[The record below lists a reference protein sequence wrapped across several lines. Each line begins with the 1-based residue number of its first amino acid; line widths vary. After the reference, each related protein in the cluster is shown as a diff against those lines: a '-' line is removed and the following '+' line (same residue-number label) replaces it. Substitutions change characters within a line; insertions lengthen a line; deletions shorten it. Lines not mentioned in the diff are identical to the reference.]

1 MIGFPEVYAA
11 LTEGKRVR
19 RKRWDRES
27 VLFMQN
33 GQLIWKCHGKETMHQ
48 LDWEDM
54 SANDWKVLPQ
64 TTANATV

>member
-11 LTEGKRVR
+11 LAAGKRVR
-19 RKRWDRES
+19 RKRWERDSILFIHNEQLMRE
-27 VLFMQN
+27 
-33 GQLIWKCHGKETMHQ
+33 CHGKLTAHQ

-54 SANDWKVLPQ
+54 SAKDWKVLPE